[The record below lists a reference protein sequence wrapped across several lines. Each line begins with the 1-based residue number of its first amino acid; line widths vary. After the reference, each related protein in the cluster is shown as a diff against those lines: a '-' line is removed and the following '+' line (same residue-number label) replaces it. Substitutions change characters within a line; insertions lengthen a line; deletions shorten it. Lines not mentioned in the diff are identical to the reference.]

1 VEVDTI
7 KKTQME
13 ANTELE
19 NGGNNSGNTDVSII
33 NRIQEIEERIPDV
46 EDTLEEI
53 DTTMKE
59 NPRCKTQNS

>member
-1 VEVDTI
+1 
-7 KKTQME
+7 ME

-33 NRIQEIEERIPDV
+33 NRIQEIEERIPGV
-46 EDTLEEI
+46 EDTIEEI